1 MRPRVLIRLLVVAVL
16 LSSAAYQT
24 TALAQQPKPQLEE
37 FVPVNELPPEEQLPA
52 ARLLIAAYAF
62 VWAAVLTYLWF
73 LWRRLGK
80 VEREL
85 ADVAARAARRP

>member
-1 MRPRVLIRLLVVAVL
+1 MRPRLLIGLLVVGVWWA
-16 LSSAAYQT
+16 SAAHEAA
-24 TALAQQPKPQLEE
+24 ALAQQPKPQVDE

-52 ARLLIAAYAF
+52 APLLIAAYAF

-80 VEREL
+80 VEGEL
-85 ADVAARAARRP
+85 ADVAARAARRQ